1 MLKLLVLLLSILFI
15 NCAEKA
21 PRITQNDGSHI
32 PLVGLGTYQTGA
44 ETYQAVRE
52 AIDVG
57 YRHIDTSL
65 DYGTEKEVGRAVKDL
80 IKEGKIK
87 REELYIVSKL
97 EGNYHQRAKVP
108 VGIKESLTNLGLEYL
123 DLYLIHWPASD
134 VDIGN

>member
-1 MLKLLVLLLSILFI
+1 MLKLLVLLLSVLFV

-21 PRITQNDGSHI
+21 PRITQNDGSRI
-32 PLVGLGTYQTGA
+32 PIVGLGTFRSGN
-44 ETYQAVRE
+44 EVYQAVRD
-52 AIDVG
+52 AIDAG

-65 DYGTEKEVGRAVKDL
+65 DYGTEKDVGRAVKDL

-97 EGNYHQRAKVP
+97 EGNYHQRARVP

-123 DLYLIHWPASD
+123 DLYLIHWPASN